1 MQHSTQQAIE
11 KKKINLIGLVLFV
24 LISLGIQTEINA
36 QGISSGV
43 TFNWSD
49 TQTNLSDPATLDFIE
64 IDGAIYNTFVVP
76 STYEMTRLGPGGHSG
91 NRIWEN
97 GTQIVGAS
105 NASNWESEAIKAYQ
119 SINLNHYFESN
130 NNGDSFC
137 GNFDKALITDSQL
150 TIVRVFLPIQMAFLQ

>member
-49 TQTNLSDPATLDFIE
+49 TQTTFDDPATLDFIE
-64 IDGAIYNTFVVP
+64 IDGAIYNTFSPLYV
-76 STYEMTRLGPGGHSG
+76 
-91 NRIWEN
+91 
-97 GTQIVGAS
+97 
-105 NASNWESEAIKAYQ
+105 
-119 SINLNHYFESN
+119 
-130 NNGDSFC
+130 
-137 GNFDKALITDSQL
+137 
-150 TIVRVFLPIQMAFLQ
+150 